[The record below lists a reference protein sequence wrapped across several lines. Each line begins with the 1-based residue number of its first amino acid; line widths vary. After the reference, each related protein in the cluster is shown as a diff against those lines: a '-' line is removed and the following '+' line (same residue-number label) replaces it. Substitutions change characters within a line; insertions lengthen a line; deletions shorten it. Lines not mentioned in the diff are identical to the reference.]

1 MKMTITYSYEQSVDE
16 IAASFLDADFLS
28 AKLEAVGSRDIDIS
42 VEGISDTEFQ
52 VTVSREVPADVP
64 RALKSFISPWNK
76 AVQTEKWNGAD
87 GGPYHA
93 DIAVDSKGVPADMSS
108 TVDLKA
114 DGEGCECT
122 IVTDI
127 DCSVPLV
134 GKKLAQFIA
143 KAVEDSLD
151 DEHAFIAEHA

>member
-1 MKMTITYSYEQSVDE
+1 MKMTITYNYEQSVDE
-16 IAASFLDADFLS
+16 IAASFLDADFLT
-28 AKLEAVGSRDIDIS
+28 AKLEAVGSRDIDVT
-42 VEGISDTEFQ
+42 VEGVSDTEFQ
-52 VTVSREVPADVP
+52 VTVSRDVPADVP

-76 AVQTEKWNGAD
+76 AVQIEKWNGVD

-93 DIAVDSKGVPADMSS
+93 DIEIDSKGVPADLSS

-122 IVTDI
+122 IITNI
-127 DCSVPLV
+127 DCNVPIV

-143 KAVEDSLD
+143 KALEDSMD
-151 DEHAFIAEHA
+151 DEQAFIAEHA